1 MSQYIISLNRKKAS
15 AHHVN
20 LCGGKASNLIKLK
33 RLGYRVSP
41 GFVITTKAFDEF
53 INRPLIYSEKE
64 KLQFN
69 LENCEKISRRIIS
82 LDFPHKFTH
91 LIMKNFYKIN
101 GKVAVRSSMVG
112 EDSPFKSYA
121 GQLDTYLNIE
131 KNQLLPAIKKCFAS
145 LFQANLCQY
154 IDRKSGFPEDSKQ
167 NILSMAVIVQKM
179 VDAKAAGVAFSAD
192 PFNGRRCVI
201 IEAAQGLGESVV
213 RGEVNLDRYLLDE
226 SGEIVEIKSCFPNQ
240 PILKKREIHQ
250 LADSVKKIASKMG
263 SPQDIEW
270 AWDGNEFFFL
280 QTRPI
285 TSLTG
290 KHVYSS
296 KLVSDMAPG
305 IVKPLF
311 WSTNASSFTTNVFG
325 QIFNE
330 LIGPNLIDFSRITKK
345 IHSRVYTDVT
355 FFGELLHRIGLPSNF
370 FETIIREEK
379 AEWTKPKLNIKLMW
393 NLLYRIAPFIW
404 KYSRKAKEIERFIK
418 EQNSELDFF
427 RNADW
432 SDIPVKEK
440 LKSFEHLIELHKK
453 AQWNIFIAA
462 LNMSIRN
469 KIMVKIVKKHA
480 PNVQPNDLIRGLM
493 GLKGLEPNR
502 QIQKLSVKARNLEEK
517 VIHQLIEKNER
528 EIRQA
533 LTKTAQG
540 KQIISEVDSFLE
552 KYGFLSPNS
561 TNFTET
567 PWIEDPTIIWS
578 AIAAAALNPKTILD
592 RRMIKVRLQAKDQ
605 VLRKL
610 NWHQKMFFN
619 RLLDSTIR
627 YINLRE
633 QVSMLLSED
642 SYQMRRIALS
652 LADHYIKEGLFKEKD
667 DIYFLSFKEL
677 KKLAE
682 NKLKTTEVKKIIEQ
696 RKSKLERDS
705 RLELDSIICG
715 DQITPCYKIPLKK
728 QTYLTG
734 ICGSSGTASGY
745 AYVIKDPSKVTKLL
759 DENDILVVPYIH
771 VGWTPLFST
780 IGGIVAETGGQLS
793 HASIVAREYGLP
805 AVVSVKNVMRLIKNN
820 QPITLDANN
829 GKIYLEH
836 ISNFKEE

>member
-33 RLGYRVSP
+33 RFGFRVSS
-41 GFVITTKAFDEF
+41 GFVITTNAFD
-53 INRPLIYSEKE
+53 
-64 KLQFN
+64 QFFYKS
-69 LENCEKISRRIIS
+69 LPHFSQEEYPFDPENCKKISKQIMS
-82 LDFPHKFTH
+82 LDFPPKFIH
-91 LIMKNFYKIN
+91 LIMKNFHKIN

-112 EDSPFKSYA
+112 EDSSFKSFA
-121 GQLDTYLNIE
+121 GLLDTYLNIE

-145 LFQANLCQY
+145 LFQDNLFQY
-154 IDRKSGFPEDSKQ
+154 MDRKSKVPEVSEQ
-167 NILSMAVIVQKM
+167 NTLSMAVIVQKM

-192 PFNGRRCVI
+192 PFNGRQCVI

-213 RGEVNLDRYLLDE
+213 RGKVNSDRYLLDE
-226 SGEIVEIKSCFPNQ
+226 SGELIEIKACFPNK
-240 PILKKREIHQ
+240 PVLKRKQIYQ
-250 LADSVKKIASKMG
+250 LAYTVKEIASKMG

-290 KHVYSS
+290 KHIYSN

-305 IVKPLF
+305 LVKPLF

-330 LIGPNLIDFSRITKK
+330 LIGPNSIDFCRITKK

-379 AEWTKPKLNIKLMW
+379 AERTRPSLNIKLMW
-393 NLLYRIAPFIW
+393 NLLYRITPFIW
-404 KYSRKAKEIERFIK
+404 KYSRKANEIERFIK
-418 EQNSELDFF
+418 KQNLELDFF

-469 KIMVKIVKKHA
+469 KMMTKMVKKHA
-480 PNVQPNDLIRGLM
+480 PDVQSNDLIRGLM

-502 QIQKLSVKARNLEEK
+502 QIQKLSVKVRNLEEK
-517 VIHQLIEKNER
+517 VIHQLIDKNDR
-528 EIRQA
+528 EIRQT
-533 LTKTAQG
+533 LTKTDQG
-540 KQIISEVDSFLE
+540 KKIISEVDSFLE

-578 AIAAAALNPKTILD
+578 AIAAAALNPKKTFD
-592 RRMIKVRLQAKDQ
+592 RHVIKVRLQAKDQ
-605 VLRKL
+605 VLKKL
-610 NWHQKMFFN
+610 NWCQKIFFN

-642 SYQMRRIALS
+642 SYQMRRITLS
-652 LADHYIKEGLFKEKD
+652 LADHYIKDGLFKEKD
-667 DIYFLSFKEL
+667 DIYFLSFNEL

-682 NKLKTTEVKKIIEQ
+682 NNFKTTELKKIIEL
-696 RKSKLERDS
+696 RKSELEEDS

-734 ICGSSGTASGY
+734 ICGSSGFIHGY
-745 AYVIKDPSKVTKLL
+745 AYVVQDPSEVHKLL
-759 DENDILVVPYIH
+759 NENDILVVPYIH

-780 IGGIVAETGGQLS
+780 VGGIVAETGGQLS

-805 AVVSVKNVMRLIKNN
+805 AVVSVKNAMRLIKNN
-820 QPITLDANN
+820 QPITLDANK
-829 GKIYLEH
+829 GKIYMKQL
-836 ISNFKEE
+836 ITS

>member
-1 MSQYIISLNRKKAS
+1 VSQYIISLNRKKAS

-379 AEWTKPKLNIKLMW
+379 AERTRPSLNIKLMW
-393 NLLYRIAPFIW
+393 NLLYRITPFIW
-404 KYSRKAKEIERFIK
+404 KYSRKANEIERFIK
-418 EQNSELDFF
+418 KQNLELDFF

-469 KIMVKIVKKHA
+469 KMMTKMVKKHA
-480 PNVQPNDLIRGLM
+480 PDVQSNDLIRGLM

-502 QIQKLSVKARNLEEK
+502 QIQKLSVKVRNLEEK
-517 VIHQLIEKNER
+517 VIHQLIDKNDR
-528 EIRQA
+528 EIRQT
-533 LTKTAQG
+533 LTKTDQG
-540 KQIISEVDSFLE
+540 KKIISEVDSFLE

-578 AIAAAALNPKTILD
+578 AIAAAALNPKKTFD
-592 RRMIKVRLQAKDQ
+592 RHVIKVRLQAKDQ
-605 VLRKL
+605 VLKKL
-610 NWHQKMFFN
+610 NWCQKIFFN

-642 SYQMRRIALS
+642 SYQMRRITLS
-652 LADHYIKEGLFKEKD
+652 LADHYIKDGLFKEKD
-667 DIYFLSFKEL
+667 DIYFLSFNEL

-682 NKLKTTEVKKIIEQ
+682 NNFKTTELKKIIEL
-696 RKSKLERDS
+696 RKSELEEDS

-734 ICGSSGTASGY
+734 ICGSSGFIHGY
-745 AYVIKDPSKVTKLL
+745 AYVVQDPSEVHKLL
-759 DENDILVVPYIH
+759 NENDILVVPYIH

-805 AVVSVKNVMRLIKNN
+805 AVVSVKNAMRLIKNN
-820 QPITLDANN
+820 QPITLDANK
-829 GKIYLEH
+829 GKIYMKQL
-836 ISNFKEE
+836 ITS